1 MINLKPLLSILIATK
16 NRIPYCIQV
25 IETILKFPDQDF
37 ELVVQDNS
45 DSLELFDYVKGIT
58 DSRFVYN
65 YSAPPFSSID
75 NFNKVISLSKGQ
87 YSCLIG
93 DDDGINSDIFKI
105 VRCASANNIDSIVP
119 SLKAIYWWPDAT
131 KNIKGKEN
139 YNGLLSI
146 GHLSSNIEFLSTD
159 GEVEKLMKSGGQDYM
174 NLNLPKLYHSVVKT
188 KYLHSIKEKTGSFVG
203 GLSPDIY
210 ISVALASFIKK
221 IVRIDYPIVIPGI
234 CIASTSADS
243 ATKTNISKLEDA
255 PHFRDRGEYFWAKQ
269 VPKFYSGVNIWAD
282 SSIASLT
289 DMDQLKLVNKFSII
303 DLVIVLLNRHNDYSD
318 VILKHYFDSYN
329 ATSYLQRCYYL
340 IALKLK
346 KSQYKF
352 INFSVRVIGK
362 FKRSIALNNNKN
374 KPENI
379 QNVLNI
385 SQATDKLNQ
394 HLAKNSLSVDL
405 IIRKIDNIFNPLR
418 RK

>member
-1 MINLKPLLSILIATK
+1 MIKKPMLSIMIATK
-16 NRIPYCIQV
+16 NRIPYCIHV

-37 ELVVQDNS
+37 ELVIQDNS
-45 DSLELFDYVKGIT
+45 DTLELKEYCDVIT
-58 DSRFVYN
+58 DKRFKYN
-65 YSAPPFSSID
+65 YTPPPFSSID

-93 DDDGINSDIFKI
+93 DDDGINPDIFKI
-105 VRCASANNIDSIVP
+105 VRYASANNIDSIVP

-146 GHLSSNIEFLSTD
+146 GHLSSNIEILSTE
-159 GEVEKLMKSGGQDYM
+159 GEVEKLMKSGGQEYM
-174 NLNLPKLYHSVVKT
+174 NLNLPKLYHGVVKT
-188 KYLHSIKEKTGSFVG
+188 KYLQNIKEKTGSFVG

-210 ISVALASFIKK
+210 ISVALACFIKK
-221 IVRIDYPIVIPGI
+221 IVRIDYPLVIPGI

-243 ATKTNISKLEDA
+243 ATKTNTSKLEDA
-255 PHFRDRGEYFWAKQ
+255 PHFRDRGEYYWAKQ

-282 SSIASLT
+282 SAIASLT
-289 DMDQLKLVNKFSII
+289 DLDQLKLVDKFSIT
-303 DLVIVLLNRHNDYSD
+303 DLVIVLLNRHNDYSNI
-318 VILKHYFDSYN
+318 ILKHYFESYN
-329 ATSYLQRCYYL
+329 ATSYLQRSYYL

-352 INFSVRVIGK
+352 IKFSVRVIGK
-362 FKRSIALNNNKN
+362 FKRSIVSNKFKN

-379 QNVLNI
+379 HSVLNI
-385 SQATDKLNQ
+385 SQANDKLNQ
-394 HLAKNSLSVDL
+394 HLAKHSLSVDL
-405 IIRKIDNIFNPLR
+405 IIKRLDTAKFKSNRD
-418 RK
+418 